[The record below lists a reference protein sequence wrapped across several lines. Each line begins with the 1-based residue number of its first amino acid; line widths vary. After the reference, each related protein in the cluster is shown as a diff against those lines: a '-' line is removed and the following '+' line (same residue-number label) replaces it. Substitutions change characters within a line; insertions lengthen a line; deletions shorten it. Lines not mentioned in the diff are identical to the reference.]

1 MVPGNSADRNSA
13 IRDVLW
19 LAHEPMTS
27 EEVAIL
33 DENSEY
39 LGVST
44 LCLMENAGKE
54 VANFVSE
61 KHGNNVKGKRIVVF
75 AGTGNNGG
83 DGFVAARHLA
93 HMGAIVDVILLGS
106 PKEIR
111 TDEAARNYRAMENMV
126 FTIEKHIITD
136 SSELRRV
143 TKLTKEAD
151 TIVDAILGTGIKGK
165 LREPAASAIALINST
180 KTLKVAVDI
189 PSGVNPDTGEV
200 GNLAV
205 RADATVTFHRVKKGL
220 PACQEYTGGLV
231 VKGIGIPVEAEIIV
245 GPGDVRHAVK
255 PRMKHF
261 HKGDFGKILVIGGG
275 DQYSGAPYL
284 SALAALKAGAGL
296 TIIAAPSSVSG
307 VIRKFSPL
315 LIVREL
321 PGKVFSL
328 EAMPIVDE
336 LLGWASSIVIGP
348 GLGLNEN
355 TKKAFTEVL
364 KRIAN
369 KRIPIV
375 LDADGL
381 KLLVENKSIV
391 RDTNTI
397 LTPHL
402 GEFKILTGCD
412 ISKVDE
418 LDKVVSTVLNEA
430 KNLGVTL
437 LVKVVNGLAVI
448 SDGRKVKVNLT
459 GNTGMAKGGVGDV
472 LSGITATFFSWTQSA
487 LSAGAAG
494 AFVSG
499 KAGDV
504 AFSKVRDSLTP
515 MDMIENIHEVMKPF
529 YTERK

>member
-1 MVPGNSADRNSA
+1 LVLGYSADRNLA
-13 IRDVLW
+13 IRDVLS

-61 KHGNNVKGKRIVVF
+61 KHGNSVEGKRIVVF

-93 HMGAIVDVILLGS
+93 HIGAVVDVVLLGS

-111 TDEAARNYRAMENMV
+111 TEEAASNYKALENMV
-126 FTIEKHIITD
+126 FTIEKHIIRD
-136 SSELRRV
+136 SSELSGV
-143 TKLTKEAD
+143 TKLAKEAD
-151 TIVDAILGTGIKGK
+151 TIVDAILGTGIEGK
-165 LREPAASAIALINST
+165 LREPAASAIALINGA
-180 KTLKVAVDI
+180 KAFKVAVDI
-189 PSGVNPDTGEV
+189 PSGINSDTGEV
-200 GNLAV
+200 CDLAV

-220 PACQEYTGGLV
+220 TTSQEYTGELV

-261 HKGDFGKILVIGGG
+261 HKGDFGKILVIGGS

-296 TIIAAPSSVSG
+296 TIIAAPSSVSS
-307 VIRKFSPL
+307 VIRKFSPM

-336 LLGWASSIVIGP
+336 LLGWASSVVIGP

-355 TKKAFTEVL
+355 TKKAFGEVL
-364 KRIAN
+364 KRIVN
-369 KRIPIV
+369 KRIPMVI
-375 LDADGL
+375 DADGL
-381 KLLVENKSIV
+381 KLMVENKSVV

-402 GEFKILTGCD
+402 GEFKILTGSSV
-412 ISKVDE
+412 SKVEE
-418 LDKVVSTVLNEA
+418 LDRVVSTVLREA
-430 KNLGVTL
+430 KNLGITL
-437 LVKVVNGLAVI
+437 LVKVANGLALI

-472 LSGITATFFSWTQSA
+472 LSGITATFLSWTQSA
-487 LSAGAAG
+487 LRAGAAA

-499 KAGDV
+499 KAGDI
-504 AFSKVRDSLTP
+504 AFSKVGDSLTP
-515 MDMIENIHEVMKPF
+515 MDMIESIHEVMKPF